1 MSFAVTLMMLLIFIF
16 ACALLYHEGLL
27 EDRRHIVC
35 AVFFLAMALAI
46 RIALIDHRTSDYTN
60 FLAKWVEH
68 FRVSG
73 GFKGIADVV
82 GNYNVPYLY
91 FLAAFSYI
99 PVDDLYLIKFLSIT
113 FDVILAWSVSRLVLM
128 FTKSKNYQLGAFL
141 AVMLL
146 PTVILNGAC
155 WGQCDS
161 IFASFCV
168 LTVYS
173 GLQGK
178 SKLSLT
184 YGAIAFA
191 FKLQAVFLLPIYGAF
206 LLMNKVKLKDIWVF
220 PAVYLAS
227 IIPAVILGHPL
238 KEALLIYLNQAG
250 GTTGSLNYNSASIYA
265 LIPYGYEADW
275 LHFASAIGMAL
286 AVGLV
291 YATMLWPYA
300 RYKSVTDDTLFGLA
314 VLLALGIPLLLPH
327 MHDRYFYLADIF
339 TLALA
344 FVSPALLPVTVLCQF
359 GSLLGYHAYLKNEFL
374 LLMNHGTYA
383 MIAAFILICLYIH
396 KSFKYTEAV
405 K

>member
-1 MSFAVTLMMLLIFIF
+1 
-16 ACALLYHEGLL
+16 
-27 EDRRHIVC
+27 
-35 AVFFLAMALAI
+35 
-46 RIALIDHRTSDYTN
+46 
-60 FLAKWVEH
+60 
-68 FRVSG
+68 
-73 GFKGIADVV
+73 
-82 GNYNVPYLY
+82 
-91 FLAAFSYI
+91 
-99 PVDDLYLIKFLSIT
+99 
-113 FDVILAWSVSRLVLM
+113 LAWSVSRLVLM